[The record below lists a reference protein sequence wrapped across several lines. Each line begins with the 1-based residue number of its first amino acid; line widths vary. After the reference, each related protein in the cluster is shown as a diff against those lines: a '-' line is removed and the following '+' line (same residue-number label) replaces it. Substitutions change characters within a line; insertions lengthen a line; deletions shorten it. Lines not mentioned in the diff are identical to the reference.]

1 MTEITAEEHQALVRR
16 IHKAAGQC
24 NAIERMIDSDATCEQ
39 ILTQVNAAKSAL
51 HRIGQMLLEAHLH
64 QCAREGVASGDAT
77 KAFENLSQTIE
88 YFCRIYK

>member
-1 MTEITAEEHQALVRR
+1 MKEITTEEHQALVRR

-24 NAIERMIDSDATCEQ
+24 NAIERMLDSEATCEQ

-64 QCAREGVASGDAT
+64 HCAREGVANGNVAET
-77 KAFENLSQTIE
+77 FANLSQTIE

>member
-1 MTEITAEEHQALVRR
+1 MNVMTEEERQALSRR

-24 NAIERMIDSDATCEQ
+24 SAIERMLDSDATCEQ

-51 HRIGQMLLEAHLH
+51 HRIGQMLLTAHLNY
-64 QCAREGVASGDAT
+64 CAHEGVAKGNAT
-77 KAFENLSQTIE
+77 ETFNDLSRAIE